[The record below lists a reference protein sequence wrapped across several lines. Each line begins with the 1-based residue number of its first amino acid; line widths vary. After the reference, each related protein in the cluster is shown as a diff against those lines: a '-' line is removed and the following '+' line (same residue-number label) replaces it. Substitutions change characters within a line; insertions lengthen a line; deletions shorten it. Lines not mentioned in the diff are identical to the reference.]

1 MKSRLKI
8 FGEKS
13 MKAFFVLA
21 ALFCISVVLF
31 FTPKMYAGDSTNPR
45 QTGEEVLYETLMGSN
60 QFIVRVASHGC
71 TDKNSFKIDVKKEV
85 GLSLKAPHFVLTII
99 RIKPDE
105 CKAVVDGGTLVLFDL
120 EKDLGLKGDFTY
132 SLTNKVFSSAKIKSS
147 DKSLLSIIE
156 KYFTPKSA
164 EFKEIKTEKKAGK

>member
-8 FGEKS
+8 FGGKS

-21 ALFCISVVLF
+21 ALFCISVALF

-105 CKAVVDGGTLVLFDL
+105 CKAIVDGGTLVLYKL
-120 EKDLGLKGDFTY
+120 EKDLELKGDFTY
-132 SLTNKVFSSAKIKSS
+132 SITNKVFSSSKLKPS
-147 DKSLLSIIE
+147 DESLLSIIE
-156 KYFTPKSA
+156 KYFTSKSS
-164 EFKEIKTEKKAGK
+164 EIKEIKTEKKPGK